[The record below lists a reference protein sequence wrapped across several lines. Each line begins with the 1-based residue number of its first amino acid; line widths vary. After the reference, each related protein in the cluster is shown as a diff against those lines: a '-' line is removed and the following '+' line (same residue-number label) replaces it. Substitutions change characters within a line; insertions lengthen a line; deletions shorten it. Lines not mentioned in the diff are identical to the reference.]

1 MRTVELNTER
11 RKPRVQTEFV
21 RLNAETGELEPEPSK
36 TIQSD
41 VHRSEIKEIM
51 RNYDATGVFMSLR
64 NVELT
69 FRDVSEFSDYSD
81 LAQQAKAAETAFMSL
96 PSKLREV
103 FDHDHAKWLDAAHD
117 PEKLEALRPEL
128 ERRGF
133 LEKVLEAVQDAPASE
148 PASEPPA
155 SE

>member
-1 MRTVELNTER
+1 MRTIPLNTER

-21 RLNAETGELEPEPSK
+21 RLNPDTGELEPEPSR

-64 NVELT
+64 SVDLT
-69 FRDVSEFSDYSD
+69 FRDVTEFEDYSD
-81 LAQQAKAAETAFMSL
+81 MARQAKAAEQAFMTL

-103 FDHDHAKWLDAAHD
+103 FDHDHHKWLDAAHD
-117 PEKLEALRPEL
+117 PDKLEELRPAL
-128 ERRGF
+128 EKRGF
-133 LEKVLEAVQDAPASE
+133 LEKVVTDPAPAPRE
-148 PASEPPA
+148 PAPEPPA
-155 SE
+155 GE